1 MTLFHVTIWVP
12 ILWTYLLVGSEH
24 DPLYSI
30 VSIGSRLL
38 KSASRKL
45 FSDPDGYGIFDL
57 YGVRQFWNVD
67 IYLC

>member
-1 MTLFHVTIWVP
+1 MTLFHVTLWVP

-24 DPLYSI
+24 DPLDSI

-38 KSASRKL
+38 KSASRNL
-45 FSDPDGYGIFDL
+45 CSDPDCYGIFDI
-57 YGVRQFWNVD
+57 YGVCQIWNVV